1 MTKYL
6 FPTAAALALLSACAA
21 PPVRTAGD
29 IPASA
34 VSAGPEP
41 AAPFQYLY
49 GSGEAAAISQ
59 QAYRLLG
66 FVAAN
71 EGAREGGDSA
81 VLAAGATL
89 AAPQWVPCGNKP
101 HAVVF
106 DADETLILN
115 LGIEEQAARR
125 PAPFDPAQWD
135 RWERTGGSAVVAV
148 PGAVEAVNAIR
159 RAGATVVVNSN
170 RDTRNAAATAA
181 ALKAA
186 GLGDFVAGSTLFLKG
201 DVAPGSGK
209 DPRRAA
215 IAARYCVVA
224 MAGDQLGD
232 FSDLFNAIPSP
243 VARRAAT
250 QTAPIAAQWGT
261 RWIMLPNPVYG
272 PQLKG
277 GYDEVF
283 PPARRWRDPGAVKAG
298 TPAP

>member
-1 MTKYL
+1 MTHRPL
-6 FPTAAALALLSACAA
+6 LAAAVALLLSACAA
-21 PPVRTAGD
+21 PGPVKTAMSAG
-29 IPASA
+29 PAPA
-34 VSAGPEP
+34 GGPEP

-49 GSGEAAAISQ
+49 GSGEAAAISV

-71 EGAREGGDSA
+71 ESAREGGNSA
-81 VLAAGATL
+81 VLASTATL

-115 LGIEEQAARR
+115 LGIEELAARR
-125 PAPFDPAQWD
+125 PGPFDAAQWD
-135 RWERTGGSAVVAV
+135 RWEKTGGNAVVAV
-148 PGAVEAVNAIR
+148 PGAVEAVAAIR

-170 RDTRNAAATAA
+170 RDTKNAAATVA

-186 GLGDFVAGSTLFLKG
+186 GLGDFVPGQTLFLKG
-201 DVAPGSGK
+201 DVAPGSAK

-215 IAARYCVVA
+215 IAARFCVVA

-232 FSDLFNAIPSP
+232 FSDQFNAIALP
-243 VARRAAT
+243 VARRAAV
-250 QTAPIAAQWGT
+250 QTPAIAAMWGT
-261 RWIMLPNPVYG
+261 RWFMLPNPIYG

-277 GYDEVF
+277 GYHEVF
-283 PPARRWRDPGAVKAG
+283 PANRRWADPEAG
-298 TPAP
+298 K